1 MLDDRVR
8 AVLRRLEEETERDE
22 RDGALPLGERSL
34 QIPPSS
40 GAFLFALCSGR
51 PGCEVLELGGS
62 RGYSTIWLGAAVR
75 THGGHVTSLE
85 ANPRKLEA
93 SARNIA
99 DAGLEEWVEV
109 IPGDAFESLERL
121 DGPWDVVFLDAWKDA
136 YEELFRLVRGRL
148 EPGAVV
154 VADNVVSHAALGA
167 YAAARQADPGLVSVT
182 VPLDH
187 GLEVT
192 TILTDGLLSD

>member
-8 AVLRRLEEETERDE
+8 VVLRRLEEETDRD
-22 RDGALPLGERSL
+22 DHDAVLPHDERSL
-34 QIPPSS
+34 QVPPSS

-85 ANPRKLEA
+85 ASPTKVEA

-99 DAGLEEWVEV
+99 DAGLEEWIDVV
-109 IPGDAFESLERL
+109 PGDAFRSLDDL
-121 DGPWDVVFLDAWKDA
+121 DGPYDLVFLDAWKDD
-136 YEELFRLVRGRL
+136 YEALFRLARARMEAG
-148 EPGAVV
+148 GIV
-154 VADNVVSHAALGA
+154 VADNVTSHAGLAA
-167 YAAARQADPGLVSVT
+167 YSAARQSDPGLVSVT
-182 VPLDH
+182 VPLDN

-192 TILTDGLLSD
+192 VVLTGGLLSD

>member
-8 AVLRRLEEETERDE
+8 TVLRRLEEETERD
-22 RDGALPLGERSL
+22 DPTASTDERSL
-34 QIPPSS
+34 QVPPSS
-40 GAFLFALCSGR
+40 GALLFALASGR

-85 ANPRKLEA
+85 ASPAKLEA

-99 DAGLEEWVEV
+99 DAGLEEWIDV
-109 IPGDAFESLERL
+109 IPGDAFVSLEAL
-121 DGPWDVVFLDAWKDA
+121 DGPWDLVFLDAWKND
-136 YEELFRLVRGRL
+136 YEPLFQLVRARL
-148 EPGAVV
+148 EPGAIV
-154 VADNVVSHAALGA
+154 VADNVVSHDELAR
-167 YAAARQADPGLVSVT
+167 YSSARQADPTLVSVT
-182 VPLDH
+182 VPMDN

-192 TILTDGLLSD
+192 TVLTGGLLSG

>member
-8 AVLRRLEEETERDE
+8 TVLRRLEGETEREDP
-22 RDGALPLGERSL
+22 GLPVEDRSL
-34 QIPPSS
+34 QIEPSS

-51 PGCEVLELGGS
+51 PGCEVLEFGGS

-85 ANPRKLEA
+85 ADPRKLEV

-109 IPGDAFESLERL
+109 IPGDAFDTLERL

-136 YEELFRLVRGRL
+136 YEPLFQLVRRRL

-154 VADNVVSHAALGA
+154 VADNVVSHPELGA
-167 YAAARQADPGLVSVT
+167 YAAARQSDPGLVSVT
-182 VPLDH
+182 VPLDN